1 MSIFAAASAGDAGVA
16 QLAESRRGRGHMAE
30 RTIVAAY
37 VVGRRRALSKSE
49 ADADALAQL
58 PQAVL
63 IVLAHHGVDERIDG
77 RVGVGHKVH
86 EPLDVGQP
94 RGQTLRI
101 LHAQQHDLQRRPAH
115 SEQNA
120 NDDEHCDHLFSTKKT
135 SFIFFTKI

>member
-1 MSIFAAASAGDAGVA
+1 MSHGQRVAGGHDGEVNVGVARVECVAAA
-16 QLAESRRGRGHMAE
+16 
-30 RTIVAAY
+30 AAAA
-37 VVGRRRALSKSE
+37 VE
-49 ADADALAQL
+49 TADADADAAAESFAELLEAHR
-58 PQAVL
+58 V
-63 IVLAHHGVDERIDG
+63 VFAHHGVDERIDG